1 MSPKKDRVLSVLH
14 KTMGAQHAARYK
26 KQKAIENF
34 TPKMKEV

>member
-14 KTMGAQHAARYK
+14 KTMGTQHAARYK